1 MPVTLCDYGSP
12 EFAGNTYVVFS
23 DQREG
28 LDDTDIWFVRSTD
41 GGQTWTAPVN
51 PVIESGA
58 HHQFFPWATID
69 PVTGY
74 IYIVFYDRRHTVG
87 ENTDVYLV
95 MSADGGDSWSEHQ
108 ISAKSFLPESYV
120 FFGDYTNIAA
130 LNGKVYPIWMRMDSG
145 ILSIWTALVEFPL
158 PSAGPETP
166 SRRLVLEQN
175 RPNPF
180 NPGTRIDF
188 SIPDAA
194 WVSLKVYDL
203 SGTLVATLVDRRM
216 QSGPHFA
223 EWNGRDG
230 RGQRVSSGVYLYE
243 LRAGDQS
250 VTRKMTLVK

>member
-1 MPVTLCDYGSP
+1 
-12 EFAGNTYVVFS
+12 
-23 DQREG
+23 
-28 LDDTDIWFVRSTD
+28 
-41 GGQTWTAPVN
+41 
-51 PVIESGA
+51 
-58 HHQFFPWATID
+58 
-69 PVTGY
+69 
-74 IYIVFYDRRHTVG
+74 
-87 ENTDVYLV
+87 
-95 MSADGGDSWSEHQ
+95 
-108 ISAKSFLPESYV
+108 
-120 FFGDYTNIAA
+120 
-130 LNGKVYPIWMRMDSG
+130 MRMDSG
-145 ILSIWTALVEFPL
+145 ILSIWTALVEFPP
-158 PSAGPETP
+158 PSTGPETP

-203 SGTLVATLVDRRM
+203 SGTLVAILVDRRM
-216 QSGPHFA
+216 ESGPHFA